1 VGVVKDTYD
10 ILLDLRDRLTGQ
22 SRRNQLILSK
32 HLEAIASLLDA
43 AGTKLKNREVPRRE
57 AKELATLINLAE
69 ELAAASKREHSDIAY
84 IFNEQLPKIGRLMRD
99 ADFFIDERSRYRLH
113 DSYDKKDP
121 KFPLLAKKAIYLACE
136 EMERAAGTIS
146 AYRRKYENEG
156 NK

>member
-1 VGVVKDTYD
+1 
-10 ILLDLRDRLTGQ
+10 
-22 SRRNQLILSK
+22 
-32 HLEAIASLLDA
+32 
-43 AGTKLKNREVPRRE
+43 
-57 AKELATLINLAE
+57 
-69 ELAAASKREHSDIAY
+69 
-84 IFNEQLPKIGRLMRD
+84 MRD

-121 KFPLLAKKAIYLACE
+121 KFPLLAKDAIHLACE